1 MFRGHLARRRYHQLQ
16 EAEREFKED
25 SVRHFYAVMI
35 QKMQRGAASRRNR
48 LDFRVRKA
56 YIMQLARKGEELRQ
70 ILTER
75 LLQQQLVRSSRPT
88 WGSSIC

>member
-1 MFRGHLARRRYHQLQ
+1 MLR
-16 EAEREFKED
+16 EA

-35 QKMQRGAASRRNR
+35 QKVQRGVASRRNR

-75 LLQQQLVRSSRPT
+75 LLQQQLVRTSFRHTLDGFWLLMVDWRWS
-88 WGSSIC
+88 C